1 MLFRPEEKHG
11 ASGIGDIFEPISKW
25 DWSIGYQAFGI
36 GLLYITIFHL
46 DSDRLPTIKTG
57 RIDPHNFSG
66 EQPADRQRFESSLG
80 EPFLL
85 PFNSDSILCWE
96 VIKRGK
102 GDNIVRIGV

>member
-11 ASGIGDIFEPISKW
+11 ASGISDIFEPISKR

-36 GLLYITIFHL
+36 GLLNLTIFHL
-46 DSDRLPTIKTG
+46 DSDRRPTIQTG
-57 RIDPHNFSG
+57 RIDPHNFSR

-80 EPFLL
+80 EPFLV
-85 PFNSDSILCWE
+85 PFNSDLVLCWK
-96 VIKRGK
+96 VVKRGK

>member
-11 ASGIGDIFEPISKW
+11 ASGIGDILEPISKW

-36 GLLYITIFHL
+36 GLLNITIFHL
-46 DSDRLPTIKTG
+46 NSDRLPTIKTG
-57 RIDPHNFSG
+57 RINLHNFSG
-66 EQPADRQRFESSLG
+66 EQPTDRQGFESSLG

-85 PFNSDSILCWE
+85 PFNSNSILCWE
-96 VIKRGK
+96 VVKRGK

>member
-11 ASGIGDIFEPISKW
+11 ASGIGDIVEPISER

-36 GLLYITIFHL
+36 GLFNITIFHL
-46 DSDRLPTIKTG
+46 DSHRLPTIKTG

-66 EQPADRQRFESSLG
+66 EQPTDCQRFEPSLG

-85 PFNSDSILCWE
+85 PFNSDSILCRE
-96 VIKRGK
+96 VVKRGK
-102 GDNIVRIGV
+102 GDDTVRFGV